1 MSHPVMLWRASHLPC
16 YGVEGFGVHPIVSNY
31 DIIGILSSVHLYACN
46 DQSRLCVKYNS
57 YLLTVHTSKR
67 VLPKAVMF
75 SSELSAPLK

>member
-1 MSHPVMLWRASHLPC
+1 MSHPVMLVGSIPPSLL
-16 YGVEGFGVHPIVSNY
+16 GVEGFGVHPIVSNY
-31 DIIGILSSVHLYACN
+31 DIIGILSSVHLYVCN